1 MRIVIYLIGVFA
13 LAACSFRQPCVEEL
27 AGIEPY
33 VESRPDSARTLL
45 SKIDVG
51 RLRSEGCW
59 AYYNL
64 LKTSAEDKDRVR
76 HVSDSVMLR
85 VVAYYQGRDPEKLQW
100 AYYLL
105 GRVYRDMGDSQEAAK
120 AFRRALE
127 ADPESRQHGLLGRI
141 YEQLF
146 YLYSYQ
152 NAFPEALEM
161 VNNSYQNYKIHN
173 DSIGV
178 AYALRNRARLYEKM
192 GSLDS
197 MAIYYRNAAQMA
209 FSAGDS
215 TMGYSSWRELAAM
228 YVRYRRFGDS
238 ERLLARLPE
247 ASKRNN
253 GITLKNIADIYRYRQ
268 QPDSAY
274 PYYLQAL
281 EAEYNNN
288 IYLQKMIYQALADLD
303 SVRDTRSAFRYE
315 RLASCCA
322 DSIQKLE
329 QAESVKDLDY
339 RQARIEKQEL
349 ELENARSWVFICVLI
364 MGSGFLVGLLYVC
377 WKYIQRYR
385 QRLQAAKAQNEQIR
399 LQRDHNRQALA
410 ENQAQLAAVQQQLEQ
425 SEQTHK
431 KRVQDLRTEIA
442 ALEEQARR
450 SQERIREKEVQVV
463 GLCRLEKAVHEK
475 DSEIDRLQQ
484 CIAEDQQALAKKQ
497 KEIDTLKAFAAQAET
512 NQQEW
517 MQALRQKETELETY
531 GWLLQQN
538 IDEKKQRLATLR
550 SSEIAKF
557 FAEPKHQ
564 NRDTL
569 KKKWD
574 ELEKAIEEASPRFT
588 DRLLEKYPG
597 ISPVELHLCY
607 LVKIGL
613 KPNALKNILG
623 YSPQN
628 ITSLRARLYEKFC
641 GVKGGAK
648 DFDDLISNL

>member
-105 GRVYRDMGDSQEAAK
+105 GRVYRDLGDSQEAAK

-127 ADPESRQHGLLGRI
+127 ADPKGRRHDLLGRI

-178 AYALRNRARLYEKM
+178 AYALRNRARLYDVM
-192 GSLDS
+192 TRDVDS
-197 MAIYYRNAAQMA
+197 MAISYREAARMA
-209 FSAGDS
+209 FEARDTFAAHSIIG
-215 TMGYSSWRELAAM
+215 ELAATLI
-228 YVRYRRFGDS
+228 RYNCH
-238 ERLLARLPE
+238 E
-247 ASKRNN
+247 ASEELLNQLPDKNKKEN
-253 GITLKNIADIYRYRQ
+253 AILLKVRANICLYKQ
-268 QPDSAY
+268 QQDSAY
-274 PYYLQAL
+274 YYFQQSLKVKRGRSL
-281 EAEYNNN
+281 
-288 IYLQKMIYQALADLD
+288 YLQKEIYQALANLD
-303 SVRDTRSAFRYE
+303 SVRDARSAFRYE
-315 RLASCCA
+315 RLASFCA
-322 DSIQKLE
+322 DSIRKLE
-329 QAESVKDLDY
+329 RAESVRDLDY
-339 RQARIEKQEL
+339 RQTKIEKQEL
-349 ELENARSWVFICVLI
+349 ELENAWNWVFICVLI
-364 MGSGFLVGLLYVC
+364 MGSSTLVGLLCVC
-377 WKYIQRYR
+377 WKYIRKLLKSNAHIWQQWNRDR
-385 QRLQAAKAQNEQIR
+385 RTLAKI
-399 LQRDHNRQALA
+399 
-410 ENQAQLAAVQQQLEQ
+410 QAQLADVRQQLQQ
-425 SEQTHK
+425 SERRYKELQQTLQAK
-431 KRVQDLRTEIA
+431 IA
-442 ALEEQARR
+442 EWKENARR
-450 SQERIREKEVQVV
+450 FQESIREKEEQIAQ
-463 GLCRLEKAVHEK
+463 LRPLKKTILDKEAQIEELLQSLE
-475 DSEIDRLQQ
+475 R
-484 CIAEDQQALAKKQ
+484 DQQALAKSQEEIKKLQDFAEQTKESHQKVTQALQQ
-497 KEIDTLKAFAAQAET
+497 KEK
-512 NQQEW
+512 
-517 MQALRQKETELETY
+517 ELETFS
-531 GWLLQQN
+531 WLLQQN
-538 IDEKKQRLATLR
+538 ADEKKPQLATLR
-550 SSEIAKF
+550 GSEIAKF
-557 FAEPKHQ
+557 FAEPKNQ

-569 KKKWD
+569 KTKWD
-574 ELEKAIEEASPRFT
+574 ELQKAIEEASPRFT
-588 DRLLEKYPG
+588 GRLIEKYPD
-597 ISPVELHLCY
+597 IAPVELHLCY

-613 KPNALKNILG
+613 KPKAIRNILG

-628 ITSLRARLYEKFC
+628 ITSLRARLYEKLC

-648 DFDDLISNL
+648 DFDELITNL

>member
-64 LKTSAEDKDRVR
+64 LKTSAEDKDRVQHR
-76 HVSDSVMLR
+76 SDSVMLR

-105 GRVYRDMGDSQEAAK
+105 GRVYRDLGDSQEAAK
-120 AFRRALE
+120 AFRKALE
-127 ADPESRQHGLLGRI
+127 ADPKGQRHDLLGRI

-228 YVRYRRFGDS
+228 HVRYQRFDDS
-238 ERLLARLPE
+238 ERILAQLPE
-247 ASKRNN
+247 ANKQNN

-268 QPDSAY
+268 QPDSACH
-274 PYYLQAL
+274 YYQQAL
-281 EAEYNNN
+281 KAEYDNN
-288 IYLQKMIYQALADLD
+288 IYLQKKIYQALADLD
-303 SVRDTRSAFRYE
+303 SVRDGHSAFRYE
-315 RLASCCA
+315 RMASCCA
-322 DSIQKLE
+322 DSIRKLE
-329 QAESVKDLDY
+329 QTETIRDLDY
-339 RQARIEKQEL
+339 RQTKIEKQEL
-349 ELENARSWVFICVLI
+349 ELENARGWLLICGLI
-364 MGSGFLVGLLYVC
+364 IGGGFLVELLC
-377 WKYIQRYR
+377 FGWKYIQR
-385 QRLQAAKAQNEQIR
+385 LQVTIARIWLLRNYDHRTLAKI
-399 LQRDHNRQALA
+399 
-410 ENQAQLAAVQQQLEQ
+410 QAQLADVRQQLTR
-425 SEQTHK
+425 SEQMYEE
-431 KRVQDLRTEIA
+431 L
-442 ALEEQARR
+442 EQASKGKIAEWEEKARKF
-450 SQERIREKEVQVV
+450 QESIREKEEQIAQ
-463 GLCRLEKAVHEK
+463 LRQLEKTVLDKEAQIE
-475 DSEIDRLQQ
+475 ELLQSL
-484 CIAEDQQALAKKQ
+484 EHDQQALAKSQ
-497 KEIDTLKAFAAQAET
+497 EEIKKLQDFAAQAKESHQKVT
-512 NQQEW
+512 
-517 MQALRQKETELETY
+517 QALQQKEKELETFS
-531 GWLLQQN
+531 WLLQQN
-538 IDEKKQRLATLR
+538 ADEKKPQLDTLR
-550 SSEIAKF
+550 GSEIAKF
-557 FAEPKHQ
+557 FAEPKNQ

-569 KKKWD
+569 KTKWD
-574 ELEKAIEEASPRFT
+574 ELQKAIEEASPRFT
-588 DRLLEKYPG
+588 GRLIEKYPD
-597 ISPVELHLCY
+597 IAPVELHLCY

-613 KPNALKNILG
+613 KPKAIRNILG

-628 ITSLRARLYEKFC
+628 ITSLRARLYEKLC

-648 DFDDLISNL
+648 DLDALIANL